1 MTLARN
7 PLVRWLC
14 LSLLFLAAPAALYAQ
29 SAPFTT
35 VGLSALFGQE
45 SQSDAKKNK
54 QVDVNFE
61 IEISLPGFLC
71 PGCPNLLRECLTAW
85 KECWEK
91 GDYEAARH
99 YASKAILVDPKN
111 REAQRIHEMTRKL
124 MVALTRFD
132 VDWVAGSWWNACDGC
147 PVQTCVAQECCEE
160 DRYDPPP
167 SCAKPTSCQAACGNS
182 ACCQAE
188 SACARCQVPAAPS
201 CAAKTCECGTPKTAC
216 CCASQKSTCCCATQK
231 TCCCAAPKA
240 TCCCAEKKCCCG
252 EEAPKAKTVCACGK
266 TCVCCSCG
274 KGEKSVQM
282 IVAPPAPMVWMH
294 EQVVPC
300 PLPVQMALPM
310 TAQPRP
316 VSVPIGMPAVTMP
329 PHMMHGAVI
338 AVSPP
343 ACGSGACGAHEAI
356 ENAIRSRLQ
365 QRFPVSFTDVPLYQV
380 VDDLSQVTKVN
391 IVLNK
396 TALKGAGVDLATPI
410 TFESDNT
417 PLSATLKGML
427 KASGL
432 VYVVSDGTLLIT
444 TSEDARRRAPPS
456 TQVLMP
462 MPSSCTPSA
471 PMHQL
476 GGTYYAQG
484 NVEVCTVAQG
494 ETAGMVQVTQ
504 VGDHLRLVGADME
517 AQCQRFSTGHRADQV
532 ILEGDVRLTSK
543 RGGQMVQLQAQR
555 VTMNLKNG
563 TFTVESTATRTNSV
577 QPVQHLTPADPRMED
592 LRMEHPVRAIPT
604 YPGAGT
610 LPATP
615 PASRCPRECPDE

>member
-1 MTLARN
+1 MTLART

-14 LSLLFLAAPAALYAQ
+14 LLLVLAAPGALRAQ

-45 SQSDAKKNK
+45 SQSDAKKAK

-71 PGCPNLLRECLTAW
+71 PGCPNLLRECITAW

-99 YASKAILVDPKN
+99 HASKAILVDPKN
-111 REAQRIHEMTRKL
+111 REAQRIHDLTRKL

-147 PVQTCVAQECCEE
+147 SVQTCSAQECCED
-160 DRYDPPP
+160 DRYYPPP
-167 SCAKPTSCQAACGNS
+167 SCANS
-182 ACCQAE
+182 ACCQAD
-188 SACARCQVPAAPS
+188 SACARFQAPAAS
-201 CAAKTCECGTPKTAC
+201 CCAVKTCECSTPKTAC
-216 CCASQKSTCCCATQK
+216 CCANQKVTCCCATPK
-231 TCCCAAPKA
+231 TCCCAAPKT

-252 EEAPKAKTVCACGK
+252 EPAPKAKTACACGK
-266 TCVCCSCG
+266 TCACCSCG
-274 KGEKSVQM
+274 KGEKSVHM
-282 IVAPPAPMVWMH
+282 MVTPPQPMVWMH

-300 PLPVQMALPM
+300 P
-310 TAQPRP
+310 
-316 VSVPIGMPAVTMP
+316 MPAHMATSMPAAGHPGSIFMPYSKPATTLP

-343 ACGSGACGAHEAI
+343 VCGSGVCNEHQAI
-356 ENAIRSRLQ
+356 ENAIRAKLQ

-380 VDDLSQVTKVN
+380 VDDLSQLTKVH

-410 TFESDNT
+410 SFASDNT
-417 PLSATLKGML
+417 PLTAALKGML
-427 KASGL
+427 KESGL
-432 VYVVSDGTLLIT
+432 VLVVSDGTLLIT
-444 TSEDARRRAPPS
+444 TMEDARRRARPS
-456 TQVLMP
+456 PQVLMP
-462 MPSSCTPSA
+462 MTMQSNCSRTA
-471 PMHQL
+471 PMHQVS
-476 GGTYYAQG
+476 GTCTAQG
-484 NVEVCTVAQG
+484 NVEVCTVSQR
-494 ETAGMVQVTQ
+494 EPAGTVQVTQ

-517 AQCQRFSTGHRADQV
+517 ALCLRFSTGQSADQV

-555 VTMNLKNG
+555 VIMNLKNG
-563 TFTVESTATRTNSV
+563 TFTVESAAVRTNTV
-577 QPVQHLTPADPRMED
+577 QPVQHLEPADWRTD
-592 LRMEHPVRAIPT
+592 HPVRAIPSRPT
-604 YPGAGT
+604 
-610 LPATP
+610 TP
-615 PASRCPRECPDE
+615 TSPASRCPRECPDD